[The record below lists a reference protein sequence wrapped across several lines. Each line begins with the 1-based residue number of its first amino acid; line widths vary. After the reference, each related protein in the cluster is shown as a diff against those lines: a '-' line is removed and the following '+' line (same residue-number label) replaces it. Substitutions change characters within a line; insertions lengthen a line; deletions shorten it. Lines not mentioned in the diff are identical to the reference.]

1 MLNYYC
7 FYFSQNFEIQLGE
20 MKDQNLELI
29 NQNKSINEKYDEIK
43 SKNQTLLDEIDTLK
57 TSL

>member
-1 MLNYYC
+1 
-7 FYFSQNFEIQLGE
+7 

-43 SKNQTLLDEIDTLK
+43 SKNQTLLDEHDTLK

>member
-1 MLNYYC
+1 MLNYYY
-7 FYFSQNFEIQLGE
+7 FYFSQHFEIQLGE
-20 MKDQNLELI
+20 VKDQNLELI

-43 SKNQTLLDEIDTLK
+43 SKNQTLLDELETLK